1 MDYEFF
7 GVLLKLKH
15 SESSAIVLSH
25 TFYTWNF
32 NFLQVY
38 LYQIT
43 WFAAW
48 LVIDQRRMVSNRNAY
63 LPCLKNVDPEN
74 VEDNDLTK
82 PRFFSKWCL
91 EFHPIAKYAE
101 MLTLKPV
108 KIFVMI
114 FTLGLLGLSIIGNY
128 YITKNYFRWC
138 GASSY
143 KDS

>member
-1 MDYEFF
+1 M
-7 GVLLKLKH
+7 
-15 SESSAIVLSH
+15 
-25 TFYTWNF
+25 
-32 NFLQVY
+32 Y

-82 PRFFSKWCL
+82 PRFLSKWCL

-128 YITKNYFRWC
+128 YITEEFDPWLFLDPNSYVSQFKNAHDGFYPDEGQSVLLFFR
-138 GASSY
+138 
-143 KDS
+143 